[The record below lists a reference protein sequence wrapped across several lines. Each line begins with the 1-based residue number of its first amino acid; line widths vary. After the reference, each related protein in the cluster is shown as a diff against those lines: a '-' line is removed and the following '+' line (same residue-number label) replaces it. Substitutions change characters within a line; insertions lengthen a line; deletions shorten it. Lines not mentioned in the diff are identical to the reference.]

1 MDPAIEAARA
11 LLPAWVPWANLALHP
26 PLAFAATLLAMLL
39 AAALSTRPGDLA
51 STLRALPALT
61 VMLPALWAVSAATAA
76 GPIGRAPWWLLA
88 PLTAVSSLVAAVI
101 PLVLARRLA
110 GRHLLPTAGRS
121 DRGAL
126 RGIVAAVTLCAMVGL
141 SLRGFAGQAWSRD
154 REARVFAVAYT
165 GGHDRTLAD
174 LAWITA
180 QRGDQ
185 RGAAVLL
192 RAALVAE
199 RSAVPAANLT
209 IVYVNEGR
217 CVDAGEA
224 LAEAR
229 RRIAQGANDRE
240 RALLRLAMDALR
252 GCEGRYAPPAITGG
266 S

>member
-11 LLPAWVPWANLALHP
+11 LLPTWVPWANLATHP
-26 PLAFAATLLAMLL
+26 PLAFATTLLATLL
-39 AAALSTRPGDLA
+39 AAALTTRPGDLA
-51 STLRALPALT
+51 STLRALSGLT
-61 VMLPALWAVSAATAA
+61 LLLPCLWAVSAGTSA
-76 GPIGRAPWWLLA
+76 GPIGHAPAWALA
-88 PLTAVSSLVAAVI
+88 TLTAVASLLAAT
-101 PLVLARRLA
+101 LTRALARRLA
-110 GRHLLPTAGRS
+110 RRHALPTDGRS
-121 DRGAL
+121 DRRAL
-126 RGIVAAVTLCAMVGL
+126 RGAFAGVFLCAAVGL

-174 LAWITA
+174 LAWVTA

-185 RGAAVLL
+185 RSAAVLL

-229 RRIAQGANDRE
+229 RRVAQGATDRE

-252 GCEGRYAPPAITGG
+252 GCEGRNAPPPITGG